1 MSDFQGM
8 EDLLQDFLIEANDL
22 LSSVDNKLVELERA
36 PQDHGLLNDIFRGF
50 HTIKGGAGFLNA
62 AELVTLCH
70 LTENLFDRLRNA
82 ELVVT
87 REIMDVIMDATA
99 SVRQMFVALEHG
111 QQPGRAA
118 ETLLMTLKQAI
129 AGELAQ
135 GSGGGRAVAAQLP
148 VEVVATVPDTAVAM
162 GSDPDWGHLLSA
174 VTDAADVPAQPT
186 ATVEPVQA
194 APVAS
199 AAVAAPTLNLSP
211 AITHPAA
218 EIKLPE
224 QIIQQAVGRRVVD
237 KPGYQGP
244 TVGRRDGEKTRD
256 NSIRVDTARLD
267 QVLNLSG
274 EIGLTKNRLNSLR
287 SDILAN
293 RADSDTLAALDQAVS
308 QLDLLVSDLQS
319 AVMKTR
325 MQPIGRLFQKYPRIA
340 RDLARGLGK
349 DVELILKGEDTEI
362 DKTMIED
369 LSDPIIHLI
378 RNAVDHG
385 VELPAERVA
394 SGKPGQANV
403 RLEARQEGDH
413 IVLLVSDDGRGMNP
427 EKLRAKAVSKGLITD
442 EEANAM
448 DDRQSYNL
456 IFLPGFSTMDV
467 ASDLSGRGVG
477 MDVVRTNIHKLNGTI
492 EIKTAMGEGTTFVIS
507 LPLTLAILPV
517 LLVELGT
524 QPFAVPL
531 SMVREILPINISQVQ
546 EVAGAA
552 VMVVRG
558 EVLPLIPLAGL
569 LGWAQ
574 ERIPEYGVLVQT
586 VEKSFILAIDSFAG
600 REDAVVKSLE
610 DFRPKGV
617 AGVTTLSNGQ
627 IVLILDMKELLST
640 LGDAR
645 GVPRSAYIPEVSS
658 AA

>member
-36 PQDHGLLNDIFRGF
+36 PQDRGLLNDIFRGF

-62 AELVTLCH
+62 TELVTLCH

-82 ELVVT
+82 ELMVT
-87 REIMDVIMDATA
+87 REIMDAIMDATA
-99 SVRQMFVALEHG
+99 SVRQMFGALEHG
-111 QQPGRAA
+111 QQPGRASEA
-118 ETLLMTLKQAI
+118 LLATLKQAI
-129 AGELAQ
+129 AGELVP
-135 GSGGGRAVAAQLP
+135 GSGGLASATPSAPVSVEAVVSPHEVKAVAG
-148 VEVVATVPDTAVAM
+148 
-162 GSDPDWGHLLSA
+162 GSDDPDWGNLLAA
-174 VTDAADVPAQPT
+174 VT
-186 ATVEPVQA
+186 E

-199 AAVAAPTLNLSP
+199 TEPVKAAPVVVAASAAPTPVISHTP
-211 AITHPAA
+211 AITHPVP
-218 EIKLPE
+218 ETKQPE

-244 TVGRRDGEKTRD
+244 TAGRREGEKTRD

-293 RADSDTLAALDQAVS
+293 RADTDTLAALDQAVS

-349 DVELILKGEDTEI
+349 DVELILIGEDTEI

-385 VELPAERVA
+385 VESPSERVA
-394 SGKPGQANV
+394 SGKPGQATV

-427 EKLRAKAVSKGLITD
+427 ERLRAKAVSKGLITD

-456 IFLPGFSTMDV
+456 IFLPGFSTMEV

-477 MDVVRTNIHKLNGTI
+477 MDVVRTNIHKLNGAI
-492 EIKTAMGEGTTFVIS
+492 DIKTAMGEGTTFVIS

-531 SMVREILPINISQVQ
+531 SMVREILPINVNQVQ

-627 IVLILDMKELLST
+627 IVLILDMKELLSS

-645 GVPRSAYIPEVSS
+645 GVPRSAFIPEASN